1 MNELR
6 VEVRQTPGE
15 IACNFAELEDALKTQ
30 MQAYAGLEVTEDNI
44 PERKKDIA
52 TLRKIK
58 GAVDDERKKV
68 EKEFSKPLNEFK
80 DRVKNLTGILDKEIV
95 RIDGEIKEFDRRR
108 IEEKQKHIRELY
120 TSAVGDYAE
129 FLPLSVIKSSKW
141 DNKTC
146 SDTEITGAIQ
156 EMVLKVRSDLSAIK
170 ALASPFEE
178 KLIAAYKA
186 SGNQLAVAIQK
197 NTDFIEGAKEAE
209 RRAAEEAA
217 RRAKE
222 EEARKIASEKQWE
235 DTEQIPVVDTKT
247 GEQVGSIVFPM
258 NEPVMVIRVTGAEN
272 VEALRTFLEM
282 SGIDYEE
289 A

>member
-6 VEVRQTPGE
+6 VEVRQTPVE

>member
-58 GAVDDERKKV
+58 GAVDDETKKV

-186 SGNQLAVAIQK
+186 SGNQLAVAVQK